1 MFHLIEND
9 MTQKRSIEKMEGA
22 VDVAKRVAP
31 GLTVRE
37 RLLDAAEALFADHG
51 FHGAPIREITGK
63 AGTRLANINDHFGSK
78 EALFQ
83 EVIARRARVINA
95 DRLALLAS
103 LPTSRSKTAELQ
115 SLVEAFA
122 SPLLERSCQGAEWRN
137 YLRLLAQLTNT
148 RSHVLLLIAD
158 QFNPIGDIFIDR
170 IGKILPQL
178 GRRQKLNAYQLM
190 VSSAMAIFADTGR
203 IDVLSGGQEQS
214 SDFANHYKDMV
225 RFVVGGILQLGRQ

>member
-1 MFHLIEND
+1 
-9 MTQKRSIEKMEGA
+9 MTRTQSIEKMEGA

-31 GLTVRE
+31 GLSVRE
-37 RLLDAAEALFADHG
+37 RLLNAAEALFADHG
-51 FHGAPIREITGK
+51 FHGAPMREITSK

-83 EVIARRARVINA
+83 EVIARRARLINA

-103 LPTSRSKTAELQ
+103 LPTSRSKAAELQ

-122 SPLLERSCQGAEWRN
+122 SPLLARSLQGAEWRN

-158 QFNPIGDIFIDR
+158 EFNPIGEIFIDR
-170 IGKILPQL
+170 IGKILPHL
-178 GRRQKLNAYQLM
+178 TRRQKLNAYQLM

-203 IDVLSGGQEQS
+203 IDVLSGGLEQS
-214 SDFANHYKDMV
+214 SDFSNHYKDMV

>member
-1 MFHLIEND
+1 M
-9 MTQKRSIEKMEGA
+9 QSIEKMEGG
-22 VDVAKRVAP
+22 AKRVAP
-31 GLTVRE
+31 GMSVRE

-51 FHGAPIREITGK
+51 FHGAPMREITSK

-83 EVIARRARVINA
+83 EVIARRARLINA

-103 LPTSRSKTAELQ
+103 LPRSRGKAAELQ

-122 SPLLERSCQGAEWRN
+122 SPLLERSLQGAEWRN

-158 QFNPIGDIFIDR
+158 EFNPIGEIFIDR
-170 IGKILPQL
+170 IGKILPHL
-178 GRRQKLNAYQLM
+178 TRRQKLNAYQLM

-203 IDVLSGGQEQS
+203 IDVLSGGLEQS
-214 SDFANHYKDMV
+214 SDFSNHYKDMV
-225 RFVVGGILQLGRQ
+225 CFVVGGILQLGRQ